1 MLVGREAKEGIGRLL
16 DRRQF
21 TAQVIG
27 SDDLTDVALLKI
39 EAKDLPAVKIGDA
52 TKLRPGQWALAIGSP
67 FGFDYSVTA
76 GIISAKGRALITEQY
91 VPFIQTDVA
100 INPGNSGGPLFN
112 MAGEVIGMNSQIY
125 SQSGGY
131 QIGRAHV

>member
-27 SDDLTDVALLKI
+27 SDEATDVALLKI
-39 EAKDLPAVKIGDA
+39 EAKDLPAEKIGDA

-67 FGFDYSVTA
+67 FGFGYSVAA
-76 GIISAKGRALITEQY
+76 GIISEEGRALLRSEQRR
-91 VPFIQTDVA
+91 
-100 INPGNSGGPLFN
+100 GGP
-112 MAGEVIGMNSQIY
+112 E
-125 SQSGGY
+125 SGRK
-131 QIGRAHV
+131 GRCRWEPDYL